1 MSEFGKD
8 CEADAVEFTI
18 EGASIRK
25 QEEEEEL
32 GIRKKNQR
40 ETGGAHYDYSNY
52 NWGTCYPYIEGS
64 HS

>member
-40 ETGGAHYDYSNY
+40 ETGLFALDTILGEAKQNSNE
-52 NWGTCYPYIEGS
+52 WWS
-64 HS
+64 SL